1 MSNFKLQIEE
11 DIREYQEK
19 YKNIKNIEKDE
30 WAFNYWILDKFF
42 FQDQELIEEKI
53 IDYKDLGID
62 AYEFYPQKKDLY
74 LIQNKYY
81 SKDTLLSVNY
91 VENNF
96 LLYGITALEKGTY
109 KRSKKLQNIFNKYKK
124 NPEFKVFLQ
133 LYVTNN
139 NRSPEVDKC
148 IKKFNKNQ
156 TKYFAKIFYLDDI
169 EERYYEGEIRKKNN
183 NFQGE
188 IEVSNKESILNANLN
203 LKEKNK
209 KISGR
214 YMIVPVESIYKL
226 YQSAK
231 AENYAIFDKNIRE
244 YLGNKGA
251 INKKIYDTLKND
263 EKSNFL
269 FYNNGITIICDK
281 VLQIKETKFKLVN
294 PQIVN
299 GCQTVN
305 SIYEALNSFDD
316 DSEELSSEYA
326 KTFIMIKVLEIDS
339 KNEEEEELYK
349 NIVRYNNSQNAIDE
363 RIFNEDLSIF
373 KRLFSEFIKKG
384 FLLLIKQSDKHQFKE
399 EYKNNLRLKDLA
411 SKRMEKFQ
419 LSKVKRI
426 EEVFIE
432 KDRLMQVIL
441 AYVAGGYSAY
451 KNKSKLK
458 SMDSREY
465 EQVLNFIKDSEV
477 TNDTLLDLY
486 LLYKKSES
494 NKRKSSDKRTP
505 ISYYLIDGFAKY
517 ECKNR
522 KPKNILTELETKKQI
537 KKILDVYSFT
547 TKQYTKQFTRKNDGM
562 EYNNMIKKE
571 IDYDIFKDER
581 ERALDYIEEK

>member
-1 MSNFKLQIEE
+1 M
-11 DIREYQEK
+11 
-19 YKNIKNIEKDE
+19 
-30 WAFNYWILDKFF
+30 
-42 FQDQELIEEKI
+42 
-53 IDYKDLGID
+53 
-62 AYEFYPQKKDLY
+62 
-74 LIQNKYY
+74 
-81 SKDTLLSVNY
+81 
-91 VENNF
+91 
-96 LLYGITALEKGTY
+96 
-109 KRSKKLQNIFNKYKK
+109 
-124 NPEFKVFLQ
+124 
-133 LYVTNN
+133 
-139 NRSPEVDKC
+139 
-148 IKKFNKNQ
+148 
-156 TKYFAKIFYLDDI
+156 
-169 EERYYEGEIRKKNN
+169 
-183 NFQGE
+183 
-188 IEVSNKESILNANLN
+188 
-203 LKEKNK
+203 
-209 KISGR
+209 
-214 YMIVPVESIYKL
+214 
-226 YQSAK
+226 
-231 AENYAIFDKNIRE
+231 
-244 YLGNKGA
+244 
-251 INKKIYDTLKND
+251 
-263 EKSNFL
+263 
-269 FYNNGITIICDK
+269 
-281 VLQIKETKFKLVN
+281 
-294 PQIVN
+294 
-299 GCQTVN
+299 
-305 SIYEALNSFDD
+305 
-316 DSEELSSEYA
+316 
-326 KTFIMIKVLEIDS
+326 
-339 KNEEEEELYK
+339 
-349 NIVRYNNSQNAIDE
+349 RYNNSQNAIDE